1 VSVTRLIVK
10 SGIVGLATIGLFL
23 SIGCG
28 KKSTNTGGGV
38 NIPPNSVFISGF
50 AYNPTSRTVAVG
62 TTITWR
68 NDDSAPHTVTS
79 DTGNEL
85 ASPTL
90 NRGQSYSHTFNNAGV
105 FGYHCAFH
113 SSMRGT
119 ITVQ

>member
-1 VSVTRLIVK
+1 MKAFPILGKFCIFTTFIFGAILVS
-10 SGIVGLATIGLFL
+10 
-23 SIGCG
+23 GCG
-28 KKSTNTGGGV
+28 KKSTSSVGGS

-50 AYNPTSRTVAVG
+50 AFNPDSRTVPVG

-79 DTGNEL
+79 DSGNEL

-90 NRGQSYSHTFNNAGV
+90 NRGQTYTHTFNSAGV
-105 FGYHCAFH
+105 YSYHCTLH
-113 SSMRGT
+113 PTMRGT